1 MNKDWKLA
9 AHIGD
14 MTNTLFP
21 VASAPS
27 NPLDIAALA
36 GNTRF
41 LSPADHDIAGL
52 GGIGIS
58 RFGTLIRIAMSHPD
72 TVRVDDLSTWDNGNS
87 DVDAHDEAVA
97 VIAEHLGILPGDV
110 DTVEFAGGRI
120 IYTHH
125 ESLGDSTEIDPE
137 DLASW
142 AEDFIAIADPDVQHT
157 LRVDITERYEQG

>member
-1 MNKDWKLA
+1 M
-9 AHIGD
+9 
-14 MTNTLFP
+14 
-21 VASAPS
+21 
-27 NPLDIAALA
+27 LA
-36 GNTRF
+36 GNIRF
-41 LSPADHDIAGL
+41 LSPSEHGIPGL

-58 RFGTLIRIAMSHPD
+58 RFGTLIRVTMSHPE
-72 TVRVDDLSTWDNGNS
+72 TAQIDDLSTWDDGNS

-97 VIAEHLGILPGDV
+97 VLRDHLGILPGDV
-110 DTVEFAGGRI
+110 DSVEFASGRI

-142 AEDFIAIADPDVQHT
+142 AGDFIAIADPGVQHA